1 MRRVIWIILDSAGM
15 GEAPDAAAF
24 GDVGSSTIPHTW
36 EYNNGLNIPNLLKM
50 GLGNIDGMKSLP
62 VMDEGEITGAY
73 GRSSEKSAGKDTTVG
88 HWEMTG
94 VISDKP
100 FPTYPDGFPDRIINE
115 FIKETGVPGVLGN
128 CVASGTEIMNA
139 PVSRLYI
146 HPPTVFFRLRLMLT
160 ASCSTVC
167 MICVPRQER
176 YSPGMMR

>member
-1 MRRVIWIILDSAGM
+1 MKRVIWIILDSVGM

-24 GDVGSSTIPHTW
+24 GDAGSSTIPHTW
-36 EYNNGLNIPNLLKM
+36 EYNKGLNIPNLLKL

-62 VMDEGEITGAY
+62 VMDESRITGAY

-115 FIKETGVPGVLGN
+115 FIKETGVLGVLGN
-128 CVASGTEIMNA
+128 CVASGTEIIKKLGA
-139 PVSRLYI
+139 EQDRKSV
-146 HPPTVFFRLRLMLT
+146 V
-160 ASCSTVC
+160 
-167 MICVPRQER
+167 
-176 YSPGMMR
+176 